1 MYTAVY
7 IGIVMPVEITDRLYD
22 TFRLLCSRSVIEID
36 QWVPID
42 LLLQNRKVLANPS
55 GVKA

>member
-22 TFRLLCSRSVIEID
+22 TFGLLCSRSVIEID